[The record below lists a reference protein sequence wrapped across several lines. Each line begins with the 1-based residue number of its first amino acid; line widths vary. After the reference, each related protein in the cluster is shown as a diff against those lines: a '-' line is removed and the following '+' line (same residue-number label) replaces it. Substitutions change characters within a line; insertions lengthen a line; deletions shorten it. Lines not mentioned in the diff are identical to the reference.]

1 MSNKIIG
8 IDLGTTYS
16 CVAII
21 RNGEVEIVPDIS
33 HPKKIIPS
41 IVCFK
46 DFNQRLIGWPA
57 KNNRIQFYES
67 TMFDS
72 KRLLGYKFANKNI
85 QEDIKNWPVIIKED
99 KKTGKPKYV
108 IKVENEEKEY
118 FPENIASMILG
129 YLKTFSETYEN
140 KKIKKVVIGVP
151 ANFNSLQ
158 RKATYEAAVEAGF
171 EDINLINEPT
181 AAAIAYGNTIK
192 SDEERKILIFD
203 LGGGTFDV
211 TILKNIGNEYYI
223 LASMGEEHLG
233 GEDFTQRLIDYIISE
248 IKKIEEFKNIDF
260 DNKKNE
266 KIIKLHRKLRILT
279 EKLKISL
286 TAEITSSF
294 FYDMLYGIK
303 NFSLDITRSKY
314 EELCMDLWKKCFKKV
329 DEALKISK
337 LKKDEID
344 EIILVGGSSRTPK
357 IKQMV
362 QDYFNGKEPLQNIN
376 PDEVVAKG
384 ALQSIYSKIHI
395 HDILSKSIGIEIN
408 NGKMDI
414 IIPAGTILPQKNS
427 KLLSFNKLYEVK
439 GKLRIITIKIY
450 EGNSENVSNNELL
463 GSFSVKL
470 GNDNNEKTIT
480 IKMLINYNSML
491 KVSVFHNNDLK
502 NEYSTELNL
511 F

>member
-1 MSNKIIG
+1 M
-8 IDLGTTYS
+8 TY
-16 CVAII
+16 
-21 RNGEVEIVPDIS
+21 
-33 HPKKIIPS
+33 
-41 IVCFK
+41 
-46 DFNQRLIGWPA
+46 
-57 KNNRIQFYES
+57 
-67 TMFDS
+67 
-72 KRLLGYKFANKNI
+72 
-85 QEDIKNWPVIIKED
+85 
-99 KKTGKPKYV
+99 
-108 IKVENEEKEY
+108 
-118 FPENIASMILG
+118 
-129 YLKTFSETYEN
+129 
-140 KKIKKVVIGVP
+140 
-151 ANFNSLQ
+151 
-158 RKATYEAAVEAGF
+158 
-171 EDINLINEPT
+171 
-181 AAAIAYGNTIK
+181 
-192 SDEERKILIFD
+192 
-203 LGGGTFDV
+203 
-211 TILKNIGNEYYI
+211 
-223 LASMGEEHLG
+223 
-233 GEDFTQRLIDYIISE
+233 
-248 IKKIEEFKNIDF
+248 
-260 DNKKNE
+260 
-266 KIIKLHRKLRILT
+266 
-279 EKLKISL
+279 
-286 TAEITSSF
+286 SF